1 MGKTVRQV
9 SQELGISKPAV
20 TQRMNTIKNFRPNYT
35 HKVGNH
41 LEISEKGIDL
51 LTNYSTEDHRTKTA
65 NDKKNGN
72 KDNESNKNSKQV
84 DTIYLMKQIEAK
96 DKQID
101 NLQKS
106 LDKQQILLDQQQQ
119 LQLTIVAENRK
130 LKERVQKLS
139 GLIEPSKP
147 VNKQQI
153 NDKHNN
159 LSNVYRSN
167 DNKNT
172 NDKYTQKRVVNTDNF
187 KKKIDKKVT
196 KSWWHFW

>member
-84 DTIYLMKQIEAK
+84 DTIYLMKQIEVK

-119 LQLTIVAENRK
+119 LQLTTVTENRK
-130 LKERVQKLS
+130 LKERVKKLD
-139 GLIEPSKP
+139 GLIENFQI
-147 VNKQQI
+147 VNKQQL
-153 NDKHNN
+153 NDKNGY
-159 LSNVYRSN
+159 LSNTHSLSDNNNGEAERSPQ
-167 DNKNT
+167 KN
-172 NDKYTQKRVVNTDNF
+172 Y
-187 KKKIDKKVT
+187 KKKST